1 MELTGKRVVVTGA
14 AGVLGQA
21 VAARSV
27 ALGAS
32 VVMLDI
38 VEDFSST
45 PGDTRCVDLTDA
57 GAVETCIAGIGDFDA
72 VCNIAGGFDMGP
84 GVHEIDDAH
93 WDAMFDINVTTLRN
107 MLRAT
112 LPRLVVRGRGSVV
125 NVGALGALSG
135 QAAMG
140 AYTAAKSVVMR
151 LTEAA
156 AQEVRRK
163 RRQRQCRAAQP
174 DRHAAQ
180 PGRHAECESR
190 QLGVSGEPGERDLL
204 PGFRCGRGGARRA
217 DSRQRQGLAT
227 LSACQERC

>member
-1 MELTGKRVVVTGA
+1 MDLTGKRVIVTGA

-21 VAARSV
+21 VAAKCV

-32 VVMLDI
+32 VVLLDL
-38 VEDFSST
+38 VEDFASEL
-45 PGDTRCVDLTDA
+45 GAVHCVDLTDRA
-57 GAVETCIAGIGDFDA
+57 AVERCMGDIGDFDA

-84 GVHEIDDAH
+84 RVDEIDDQH
-93 WDAMFDINVTTLRN
+93 WDALFDINVTTLRN

-112 LPRLVVRGRGSVV
+112 LPCLVGRGRGSVV

-163 RRQRQCRAAQP
+163 GVNVNAVLPSLIDTPRNRADMP
-174 DRHAAQ
+174 DANHANWVSPDNLANVICFLASDAAVEIHGALL
-180 PGRHAECESR
+180 P
-190 QLGVSGEPGERDLL
+190 VSGRV
-204 PGFRCGRGGARRA
+204 
-217 DSRQRQGLAT
+217 
-227 LSACQERC
+227 